1 MIKRKPG
8 RRYDYNFL
16 IKHCTENEITLK
28 KDYTDVK
35 VNRDTIIEA
44 KCLNCDEVCIRN
56 FRQFITGAGCF
67 CKIHTNENKREK
79 TIATCLKNHGV
90 EHPSQSEEIRD
101 KMKATN
107 KERYGCENPLQNDDI
122 KDKIKATNIERYG
135 VEHPSQS
142 EEIKDKK
149 KQLV

>member
-1 MIKRKPG
+1 MNSTVLATKWRP
-8 RRYDYNFL
+8 RLFSEL
-16 IKHCTENEITLK
+16 IGQEPIVTALSNSLDSDRIHHSYLLTGSRGVGKTTLA
-28 KDYTDVK
+28 
-35 VNRDTIIEA
+35 RILA

-90 EHPSQSEEIRD
+90 EHPSQSEEI
-101 KMKATN
+101 K
-107 KERYGCENPLQNDDI
+107 Y
-122 KDKIKATNIERYG
+122 
-135 VEHPSQS
+135 
-142 EEIKDKK
+142 KK